1 MIDWEVIKEEY
12 LNTQIGQKALA
23 KKYGISHNAIEKRAL
38 SEGWWNEKKQLIS
51 PSAAIP
57 LSVKLERLTE
67 QLTDKVGEAIEQLE
81 LDWIKGESF
90 ETGLVDTQKMR
101 HIIQSIK
108 DLKELVNDD
117 GKLDAKQSQS
127 ELIEVI
133 EKAVKG

>member
-12 LNTQIGQKALA
+12 LNTQMGQKAIA

-38 SEGWWNEKKQLIS
+38 SEGWWDEKKQRQS
-51 PSAAIP
+51 HVSAVP

-67 QLTDKVGEAIEQLE
+67 QLTDKVGEAIDQLE

-117 GKLDAKQSQS
+117 GNSDAKQSQS

-133 EKAVKG
+133 KKAVRG